1 MGRAIDIVKVKAE
14 IAAGKLA
21 AIAENGNVLLKDMQS
36 GEAVKIATLPQPSN
50 EAPPCYQPDGDGCA
64 YQCYDGDDEPIDKC
78 KECPR
83 CYSDKQRRKPSNEA
97 LDGWVSVEERLPE
110 NSECWETYIV
120 TVNRSHWPTSSY
132 DSCDAP
138 YDETFVSTAKYDS
151 KQKIWHLDWDEQLN
165 ALIDIENA
173 PLNGDYVTH
182 WMPLPEPPDRRPPEG
197 EEGT

>member
-50 EAPPCYQPDGDGCA
+50 EPLT
-64 YQCYDGDDEPIDKC
+64 E
-78 KECPR
+78 
-83 CYSDKQRRKPSNEA
+83 
-97 LDGWVSVEERLPE
+97 WVSVEERLPE

-120 TVNRSHWPTSSY
+120 IVNRSHWPTSSY
-132 DSCDAP
+132 DPCDAP
-138 YDETFVSTAKYDS
+138 YDETLVATAKYDS
-151 KQKIWHLDWDEQLN
+151 KQKIWHIDWDEQLN

-182 WMPLPEPPDRRPPEG
+182 WMPLPAPPDRRPPEG
-197 EEGT
+197 EA